1 MEDNQTS
8 LTEEMQTEETLETL
22 VGEIGSLY
30 TADIPV
36 AHFCSRDSS
45 YAHHPCPTSSAC
57 FSLLLMGVEEQD
69 CKTRDQEVWG
79 SISWMDLQGQIF
91 VSQVFAL
98 NNPGDRMTCQV
109 TVRQPLSSSLSAL
122 NKQTDRQ
129 TNTMY
134 QQCTEAALMMLNRGP
149 DDKHN
154 DFGGWKNDRVGGSR
168 NTFSVPQEPDI
179 WMRGGLSLGT

>member
-1 MEDNQTS
+1 
-8 LTEEMQTEETLETL
+8 MQTKATLETL
-22 VGEIGSLY
+22 VGKMGSLY

-36 AHFCSRDSS
+36 AHFCSEDSS
-45 YAHHPCPTSSAC
+45 YAHRQFPTSSAC

-69 CKTRDQEVWG
+69 CKMRDQEVWG
-79 SISWMDLQGQIF
+79 SISWMDLWGQIF

-98 NNPGDRMTCQV
+98 NNPGDGMTRQV
-109 TVRQPLSSSLSAL
+109 AVRQPLSSSLSAL

-134 QQCTEAALMMLNRGP
+134 QQCTEAALMMPNRGP

-154 DFGGWKNDRVGGSR
+154 DFGGWKNDWDGGSR

-179 WMRGGLSLGT
+179 WDARGPQFENLNCIY